1 MVDAGKYTSPMD
13 PMGDDRRKADIGQV
27 ELKFFGFVFLAMRC
41 LQRAFHGAYDDVFFG
56 GFFELDWD
64 SFNNVQNDPNG
75 NHTNYSERD
84 TQFG

>member
-13 PMGDDRRKADIGQV
+13 PMGDDRRKADIGQF

-56 GFFELDWD
+56 GFFELD
-64 SFNNVQNDPNG
+64 
-75 NHTNYSERD
+75 
-84 TQFG
+84 